1 MAKIKYGKKDLITQ
15 EDIDPKN
22 AKERLSIWVDEEVV
36 NGFRKRAMDQNTKY
50 QTLMNQALRE
60 FLSKPS
66 LVERIEKLEKT
77 LNIKAS

>member
-1 MAKIKYGKKDLITQ
+1 MAKIKYGKKDLITK
-15 EDIDPKN
+15 EDLDPKN
-22 AKERLSIWVDEEVV
+22 AKERLSIWIDEEVV
-36 NGFRKRAMDQNTKY
+36 NGFRKRASDQNTKY